1 MTTVRNYLRIIAFC
15 LFVALIIG
23 QAAKADEL
31 FRYPEAK
38 SGKGELR
45 YVKNL
50 PILVVQGSP
59 QEIGEQVGR
68 LALKPA
74 SGLVKLADAFV
85 KAQGWERIYPVLL
98 KMGSFMAP
106 RFPPDHLKELEAAAK
121 ASGWPR
127 DLLVF
132 GNTVPDLRKL
142 GGCSTLIVEPGH
154 SATRGLLFGRNLDWP
169 PFAKLH
175 EYTLVTVYRPNGK
188 HAFASISY
196 PGMLG

>member
-1 MTTVRNYLRIIAFC
+1 MTTPRHYPLWLLIASV
-15 LFVALIIG
+15 FVFPAW
-23 QAAKADEL
+23 ADEP
-31 FRYPEAK
+31 FHYPTAK
-38 SGKGELR
+38 FGKGELR
-45 YVKNL
+45 YVNSV

-59 QEIGEQVGR
+59 EEMGEQLGM
-68 LALKPA
+68 LALRPA
-74 SGLVKLADAFV
+74 SGLVNLADAFV

-98 KMGSFMAP
+98 KMGSFMAS
-106 RFPPDHLKELEAAAK
+106 RFPPEHLRELEAAAK